1 MFKSWFETFKVNCK
15 LQIASETTSLPAF
28 LCLHIIQ
35 FYLNFIVCWQA
46 KGCSISTSNHVIQG
60 YGQNAWEY
68 FRDSSK
74 LKEGWEI
81 KTIESSGESPKY
93 RTLTSVIYS
102 ALQGFPFSL
111 PTLKFE
117 VLFFTSFLRHYK
129 NMKRDWR
136 DQLEVCLYI
145 RKLKNKY
152 LVYES
157 KKIRIKFVKTKS

>member
-1 MFKSWFETFKVNCK
+1 MFTHHIVLLKFYCLLVGKGVLYKYFKPCNTRIWPK
-15 LQIASETTSLPAF
+15 
-28 LCLHIIQ
+28 CLGI
-35 FYLNFIVCWQA
+35 
-46 KGCSISTSNHVIQG
+46 
-60 YGQNAWEY
+60 